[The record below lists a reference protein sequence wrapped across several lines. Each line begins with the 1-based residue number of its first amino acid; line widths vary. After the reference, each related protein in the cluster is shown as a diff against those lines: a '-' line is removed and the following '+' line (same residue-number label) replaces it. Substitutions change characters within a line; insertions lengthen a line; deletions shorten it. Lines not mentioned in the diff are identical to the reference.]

1 MHMSENL
8 GEQIQCFTKEISTCH
23 RKTKRGRYIN
33 TIRGQNQPTT
43 NHDNKYGW
51 IQKYKNS
58 TFLELHIVNFM
69 HVVD

>member
-51 IQKYKNS
+51 I
-58 TFLELHIVNFM
+58 
-69 HVVD
+69 